1 MSVATKPVSV
11 ETHELSNGL
20 RVVLAPLSHLHR
32 AAIACVVEVG
42 ARYEDEA
49 SSGLSHFLEH
59 MLHRGTPSY
68 RSAHELAAGI
78 EGMGANLDAATGVDR
93 GSLVVTTPPEM
104 LFDALGVLGEVMT
117 QPLFTDVDIERGIV
131 REELLEDR
139 DERGRLI
146 DPDGV
151 VRRVVFGAHPLGY
164 PIVGTPTTLRRFG
177 VPMLK
182 THHARHYT
190 ARSSVVALAG
200 KLPTARGKLLRN
212 LETAFGKVPRGERLR
227 PPRFRSQAALAG
239 GLSIVRTTSVQ
250 ASLRVA
256 CVAPGRKD
264 RRAAASELLIR
275 LIDDG
280 NATRLYERLCD
291 SRGLCYDVSA
301 GYEAYDEAGLFDIAA
316 EATEEAIPEVLKE
329 IVGILED
336 LASRG
341 PSPEEV
347 AKAVQRARWHAAR
360 TLDQPESLAEQIGCG
375 VLGADP
381 LTPFVRAERM
391 AACSPRQVR
400 ALARSMF
407 RRERLAVAVVGDL
420 GRGTEREL
428 RRIFAGAVGQA

>member
-1 MSVATKPVSV
+1 MSRGTKLASV
-11 ETHELSNGL
+11 EAHELSNGL
-20 RVVLAPLSHLHR
+20 RVALAPLSHLHR

-59 MLHRGTPSY
+59 MLHRGTPTY
-68 RSAHELAAGI
+68 GSAHALAAGI

-93 GSLVVTTPPEM
+93 GSLVVTAPPET
-104 LFDALGVLGEVMT
+104 LLDAAHVLGEVMC

-139 DERGRLI
+139 DERGRLV

-151 VRRVVFGAHPLGY
+151 VRRNVFGAHPLGF

-177 VPMLK
+177 VPML
-182 THHARHYT
+182 TAHHARHYT
-190 ARSSVVALAG
+190 SRSSVIAVAG
-200 KLPTARGKLLRN
+200 KLPARAKLLRT
-212 LETAFGKVPRGERLR
+212 LESAFGGVRRGESLR
-227 PPRFRSQAALAG
+227 PRRWPTKPPPTA
-239 GLSIVRTTSVQ
+239 GLSIVRTSSMQ

-264 RRAAASELLIR
+264 RRVAASELLIR

-301 GYEAYDEAGLFDIAA
+301 GYEAYDETGLFDIAA
-316 EATEEAIPEVLKE
+316 EATEEAIPDVLCE
-329 IVGILED
+329 ILGILED
-336 LASRG
+336 LATNG
-341 PSPEEV
+341 PSEAEI
-347 AKAVQRARWHAAR
+347 AKAIQRARWHADRA
-360 TLDQPESLAEQIGCG
+360 LDQPESVAEQIGLG

-381 LTPFVRAERM
+381 LTPFDRAERM
-391 AACSPRQVR
+391 AVCTPRQLR
-400 ALARSMF
+400 GLARSMF
-407 RRERLAVAVVGDL
+407 QRQRLAVAVVGDVS
-420 GRGTEREL
+420 RGTEREL
-428 RRIFAGAVGQA
+428 KRIFAGSQA